1 MNKKDL
7 KTIISHYGKD
17 KQILKAI
24 EEMTELQKELC
35 KSVISDDNNNI
46 DNITEEMADVEVM
59 LNQLKIIFYNRRDVK
74 KVIEEKI
81 ERTIERIFDESYK
94 KIKQDYNKEKKR
106 ILKEKNIERK

>member
-7 KTIISHYGKD
+7 KTIISHYGKN

-59 LNQLKIIFYNRRDVK
+59 LNQLKIIFENHQEVK
-74 KVIEEKI
+74 KVINTKI
-81 ERTIERIFDESYK
+81 ERTKKRVFDEYYK
-94 KIKQDYNKEKKR
+94 KTIQDYNKEKKFY
-106 ILKEKNIERK
+106 KKKNIERK